1 MLEND
6 DLQKYN
12 GSEVVVTVL
21 DKQMPKEQALE
32 KKNSKLEEGR
42 KSAEEQGWISSE
54 KVREMLA
61 I

>member
-1 MLEND
+1 MLENE

-12 GSEVVVTVL
+12 GSEVIVTVL

-32 KKNSKLEEGR
+32 KVFSKLEEGR
-42 KSAEEQGWISSE
+42 KSAEEQRWISSE

>member
-21 DKQMPKEQALE
+21 DKQMPKEQTLE
-32 KKNSKLEEGR
+32 KVFSKLEEGR
-42 KSAEEQGWISSE
+42 KLAEEQGWVSSE

>member
-32 KKNSKLEEGR
+32 KKISKLEEGR

>member
-32 KKNSKLEEGR
+32 KKKFQTR
-42 KSAEEQGWISSE
+42 RRQ
-54 KVREMLA
+54 KVSRRAGMDFFREST
-61 I
+61 

>member
-1 MLEND
+1 MLENE

-12 GSEVVVTVL
+12 GSEVIVTVL

-32 KKNSKLEEGR
+32 KVFSKLEECR
-42 KSAEEQGWISSE
+42 KSAEEQRWISSE